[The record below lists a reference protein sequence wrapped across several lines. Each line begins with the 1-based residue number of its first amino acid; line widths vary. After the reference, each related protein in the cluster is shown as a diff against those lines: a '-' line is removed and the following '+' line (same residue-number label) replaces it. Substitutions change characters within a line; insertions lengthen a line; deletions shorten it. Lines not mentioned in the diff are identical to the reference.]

1 MRDLSSGNIN
11 ILDPEEIIDI
21 VFGHPM
27 VKLLM
32 TFFQIISAISWA
44 VFLFKLMKKAKPCPA
59 PRINVN
65 LNAPAIEEELH
76 TNVNNGKLGDRN
88 NHLNDEAE
96 LSPSY
101 ESSY

>member
-1 MRDLSSGNIN
+1 
-11 ILDPEEIIDI
+11 
-21 VFGHPM
+21 
-27 VKLLM
+27 
-32 TFFQIISAISWA
+32 
-44 VFLFKLMKKAKPCPA
+44 MKKAKPCPA

-65 LNAPAIEEELH
+65 LNAPAIEEELQ

-101 ESSY
+101 ESTY